1 MSSELSYASVHWPD
15 SGYLDR
21 QPYSPELV
29 DVANMELIFRA
40 ASNDYAD
47 KGNFDYARRVV
58 ETGAEIVDAGLVVT
72 RGEQGSEARQQA
84 VRGLWAIASQIYEES
99 LDRSRV
105 PSMQWKDYFVE
116 PDSDIHIPEELL
128 QFYKDVWG
136 EFAKQYDIEV
146 TFGYEQHQ

>member
-15 SGYLDR
+15 SGYQDR
-21 QPYSPELV
+21 QSYSPELV

-40 ASNDYAD
+40 TANDYAD

-58 ETGAEIVDAGLVVT
+58 ETGAEIVNAGLVVT
-72 RGEQGSEARQQA
+72 MGEQGSEARKQA
-84 VRGLWAIASQIYEES
+84 VRGLWATASQVYEES

-105 PSMQWKDYFVE
+105 PSMQWKDYFI
-116 PDSDIHIPEELL
+116 DSDSGIRMPEELL
-128 QFYKDVWG
+128 KLYTVVWG